1 MNKLKNVLLYK
12 KRGNIMKKKSKIF
25 KIIVAILAIAI
36 LIGIVVYLIP
46 LIRELST
53 TEGQLAF
60 KKKIDKAGVWGVLML
75 FGIQLAQIFL
85 IIIPG
90 EPIEIFA
97 GMCYGTLGG
106 TLFVMISAAI
116 ITTLIVIMVKKL
128 GRKFVYEFCPKERM
142 EKIENSK
149 MFKKPKRLE
158 WIIIILFILPG
169 TPKDLLVYLGALL
182 PIDSCRFIVISTL
195 ARFPSVIS
203 STLAGSNL
211 LAGNWKLSIAIYL
224 ITFALIG
231 IAIWII
237 NKFDKSKATED
248 IIESIK

>member
-1 MNKLKNVLLYK
+1 MSKKTKKDKRSKN
-12 KRGNIMKKKSKIF
+12 SKIF

-36 LIGIVVYLIP
+36 LTGIIAYLVP
-46 LIRELST
+46 LIKGLT
-53 TEGQLAF
+53 TAEGQLAF
-60 KKKIDKAGVWGVLML
+60 KEKIDKAGIWGILML

-90 EPIEIFA
+90 EPIELFA

-116 ITTLIVIMVKKL
+116 ITTLIVLMVRKF
-128 GRKFVYEFCPKERM
+128 GRKFVYDFCSKERIQ
-142 EKIENSK
+142 KIEKSK
-149 MFKKPKRLE
+149 MFKNPKRLE
-158 WIIIILFILPG
+158 WIMIILFVLPG

-182 PIDSCRFIVISTL
+182 PIDPVRFIIITTL
-195 ARFPSVIS
+195 ARFPSIIS

-211 LAGNWKLSIAIYL
+211 LVGNWELSIGVYL

-231 IAIWII
+231 ITIFII

-248 IIESIK
+248 ILNSMK